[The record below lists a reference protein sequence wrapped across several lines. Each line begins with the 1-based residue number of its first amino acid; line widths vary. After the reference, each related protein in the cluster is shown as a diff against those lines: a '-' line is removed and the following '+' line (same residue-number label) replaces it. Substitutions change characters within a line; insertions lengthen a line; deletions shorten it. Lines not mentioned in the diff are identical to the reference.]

1 MPVGGKP
8 KVLPE
13 MATQTLSCLSTVM
26 DVTVSRPDAN
36 TETLYPAG
44 TTILLG
50 SGVTGVRVDH
60 FPAGPPGSAFA
71 RSCAKADP
79 DANPAVNASIAAYL
93 RIFIFFSSW
102 LEFHCTCFVR
112 IPLLLLLQYNTPKQ
126 LPILRRCFAAPAA
139 Q

>member
-13 MATQTLSCLSTVM
+13 MATQTLSFLSTVM

-36 TETLYPAG
+36 TPTLYPGG

-71 RSCAKADP
+71 RSCAKAEP
-79 DANPAVNASIAAYL
+79 ERAPTASAITAYF
-93 RIFIFFSSW
+93 RIFIPF
-102 LEFHCTCFVR
+102 
-112 IPLLLLLQYNTPKQ
+112 LLLVRLPLHLLGQNSTATALRLTCTP
-126 LPILRRCFAAPAA
+126 
-139 Q
+139 